1 MALHGKVGEEVERR
15 HKAEEQLEES
25 EHHKSL
31 RSLMQNPAPE
41 SRRSNV
47 AGAGRGSG
55 DASLGAGESR
65 GAGSGGASGDASL
78 GAGESGG
85 VGSGGASGEGHAHA
99 DKKYGRFP
107 LELRA
112 NVDQVRTSS
121 LFWEGLS

>member
-1 MALHGKVGEEVERR
+1 
-15 HKAEEQLEES
+15 
-25 EHHKSL
+25 
-31 RSLMQNPAPE
+31 MQNPAPE
-41 SRRSNV
+41 SRRSNG

-65 GAGSGGASGDASL
+65 GAGSGGASGGASL
-78 GAGESGG
+78 GAGGSGG
-85 VGSGGASGEGHAHA
+85 AGSGGASGEGHAHA